1 MKLNN
6 KFLKTLLIAG
16 SLLLVNQSN
25 AQKKGAKPKPAAT
38 KPAAKDPFGTGTNPA
53 TKPASNDPFGGGS
66 GNTQPPKTQTATT
79 NATGASKPAS
89 NDPFAG
95 GGGSDPFGG
104 GAKSNTSQ
112 PPQGKPSSGF
122 DKNLPITY
130 QKTAGGDPLSD
141 TIKPS
146 LRNTSSIIDQ
156 TKDRTPLSWDFVRE
170 DDAIF
175 RHKVWEVIDT
185 REKINQPFMYKEDG
199 GNNLFFAILVRSIL
213 EDSVAAFEHYDFRKE
228 LSKKEVRE
236 KCTGGMDTNQIYDL
250 DNNVIGLSV
259 GKKEFPVDSVYQFQ
273 LLEEIFFD
281 KEASKLVRRIIAIAP
296 MGPLVVNGKV
306 IPGQNFPYF
315 WVYYPDLRKN
325 LAKRVV
331 YNPKNLNSN
340 QTWEDYLES
349 HQYSYYLVK
358 TTMDNF
364 KDQKYSEYIKD
375 PLFRLFEGEKFKT
388 QIFNYEQGLWA
399 Y

>member
-6 KFLKTLLIAG
+6 KFSIAVLIA
-16 SLLLVNQSN
+16 SSFLFANQVN
-25 AQKKGAKPKPAAT
+25 AQGKKGGKT
-38 KPAAKDPFGTGTNPA
+38 KPATSKP
-53 TKPASNDPFGGGS
+53 KPASNDPFGGG
-66 GNTQPPKTQTATT
+66 
-79 NATGASKPAS
+79 GAAKPAG
-89 NDPFAG
+89 N
-95 GGGSDPFGG
+95 DPFGG
-104 GAKSNTSQ
+104 GSTTAQPPKSQATTTGGAAKPANNDPFASGASSDPFASGSKSGTAQ
-112 PPQGKPSSGF
+112 PPQGKSSGF
-122 DKNLPITY
+122 DKSLPFEI
-130 QKTAGGDPLSD
+130 QKAAGGDPLSD
-141 TIKPS
+141 TIKPA
-146 LRNTSSIIDQ
+146 LRNPSSILDQ
-156 TKDRTPLSWDFVRE
+156 TKDRMPLAWDFVRE

-236 KCTGGMDTNQIYDL
+236 KCTGGVDTVPKYDF
-250 DNNVIGLSV
+250 DMNIIGYSV

-281 KEASKLVRRIIAIAP
+281 KEASKLVRRIIGVAP

-325 LAKRVV
+325 LAKRLV

-358 TTMDNF
+358 TTMDNY

-388 QIFNYEQGLWA
+388 QIFNYEQSLWA

>member
-6 KFLKTLLIAG
+6 KFSTVVLVATFLLFA
-16 SLLLVNQSN
+16 NQTI
-25 AQKKGAKPKPAAT
+25 AQKKGNKAKPAAS
-38 KPAAKDPFGTGTNPA
+38 KPAAKSDPFGGGGTA
-53 TKPASNDPFGGGS
+53 KPSSNDPFGGGS
-66 GNTQPPKTQTATT
+66 TAQPPKTQTATT
-79 NATGASKPAS
+79 NTSGAAKPAS
-89 NDPFAG
+89 NDPFASSNAG
-95 GGGSDPFGG
+95 DPFGG
-104 GAKSNTSQ
+104 GAPKPAGNQ
-112 PPQGKPSSGF
+112 PPQGKTSSGF
-122 DKNLPITY
+122 DKSLPITY

-146 LRNTSSIIDQ
+146 LRNPSSIIDQ
-156 TKDRTPLSWDFVRE
+156 TKDRMPLAWDFVRE

-250 DNNVIGLSV
+250 ENNVIGLSV

-281 KEASKLVRRIIAIAP
+281 KEASKLVRRIIGVAP

-325 LAKRVV
+325 LAKRIV

-358 TTMDNF
+358 TTMDNY

-388 QIFNYEQGLWA
+388 QIFNYEQSLWA

>member
-6 KFLKTLLIAG
+6 KFSIAVLIA
-16 SLLLVNQSN
+16 SSFLFANQVN
-25 AQKKGAKPKPAAT
+25 AQGKKGGKT
-38 KPAAKDPFGTGTNPA
+38 KPAAS
-53 TKPASNDPFGGGS
+53 KPKPTSNDPFGGGGS
-66 GNTQPPKTQTATT
+66 
-79 NATGASKPAS
+79 SKPAS
-89 NDPFAG
+89 SDPFGGGGTAQPKSQTTTTGSGAKAATTDPFAG
-95 GGGSDPFGG
+95 GGATADPFG
-104 GAKSNTSQ
+104 SNKPAASNSQ
-112 PPQGKPSSGF
+112 PPAGGANASINKG
-122 DKNLPITY
+122 LPFKT
-130 QKTAGGDPLSD
+130 QKSAGGDPLSD
-141 TIKPS
+141 SIKPA
-146 LRNTSSIIDQ
+146 LRNPSSIIDQ
-156 TKDRTPLSWDFVRE
+156 TKDRMPLAWDFVRE

-175 RHKVWEVIDT
+175 RHKVWEVIDA
-185 REKINQPFMYKEDG
+185 REKINQPFMYNEDG

-228 LSKKEVRE
+228 LTKKQIKE
-236 KCTGGMDTNQIYDL
+236 KCTGALDTVPEYNLEGDVVAY
-250 DNNVIGLSV
+250 SV
-259 GKKEFPVDSVYQFQ
+259 GKKDFPVDSVYQFQ

-281 KEASKLVRRIIAIAP
+281 KEASKLVRRIIGLAP

-325 LAKRVV
+325 LAKRTV

-358 TTMDNF
+358 TTMDNY

-388 QIFNYEQGLWA
+388 QIFNYEQSLWA